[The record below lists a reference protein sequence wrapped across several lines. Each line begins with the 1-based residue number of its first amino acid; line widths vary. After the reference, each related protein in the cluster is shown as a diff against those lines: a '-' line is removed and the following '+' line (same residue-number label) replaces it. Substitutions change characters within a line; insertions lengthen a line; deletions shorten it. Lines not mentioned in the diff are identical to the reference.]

1 MKTAYPI
8 ILTPAQRGYV
18 VTVPDLEINT
28 EGETLADAISMAEDA
43 IGLWGV
49 TAQDLGREIPPP
61 SAQLPACG
69 DEEIAA
75 FAVVDFAE
83 AYQRLATHP
92 DPFYSAENLSHLR
105 RAIAD
110 LDAGRG
116 TPHDLIAVAM
126 RDEYNIPELNPRAN
140 PYVKGSKKQAGFVE
154 DYKRTADSDTQYLSS
169 IPGMVDSI
177 KAAQREP
184 VEECAPYDPNENW

>member
-18 VTVPDLEINT
+18 VTVPDLEIHT

-69 DEEIAA
+69 DGEVAA

-105 RAIAD
+105 LAIAD
-110 LDAGRG
+110 LDAGHG
-116 TPHDLIAVAM
+116 KPYDLIA
-126 RDEYNIPELNPRAN
+126 
-140 PYVKGSKKQAGFVE
+140 
-154 DYKRTADSDTQYLSS
+154 
-169 IPGMVDSI
+169 
-177 KAAQREP
+177 AQQEP
-184 VEECAPYDPNENW
+184 VEECVPYDPNENW